1 MYTRPSVITSQSD
14 DRAILIYWRL
24 ARPNGQILL
33 CTSYRTATGLELR
46 AGLNGEAPVLQAD
59 VASHAEAREL
69 AEAWRQEITRYA
81 AA

>member
-1 MYTRPSVITSQSD
+1 MITPQSD
-14 DRAILIYWRL
+14 DRAILIYWQL

-33 CTSYRTATGLELR
+33 CTSYRTPAGLELR

-59 VASHAEAREL
+59 VASHAQAREL
-69 AEAWRQEITRYA
+69 AEKWRQEITRYA

>member
-1 MYTRPSVITSQSD
+1 VITPQSD
-14 DRAILIYWRL
+14 DRAILIYWHL
-24 ARPNGQILL
+24 ARPNGQVLL

-59 VASHAEAREL
+59 VASHAEAQAL
-69 AEAWRQEITRYA
+69 AERWRREITRSA